1 MDSSGGVEFI
11 ANVQFILVILRLDT
25 YFPRILFPRTFS
37 TYQVTIAW
45 DVLHTMSRTKTFFSQ
60 APRLLDGKNRQSL
73 ASLVVTNMVKLSISV
88 VLTMDVAK
96 LGHYFCWSRVSIV
109 RLHFDLLESVWGCTR
124 AVGGWLYFCICKCC
138 LQMFLRVASSAAEGG
153 PLNNRNGICWMRFD
167 VQ

>member
-1 MDSSGGVEFI
+1 MKDLFGDLWSMDSSGGVEFI

-96 LGHYFCWSRVSIV
+96 LGHYIFVEVLSQLLDSI
-109 RLHFDLLESVWGCTR
+109 LTSGNLFE
-124 AVGGWLYFCICKCC
+124 
-138 LQMFLRVASSAAEGG
+138 AAQE
-153 PLNNRNGICWMRFD
+153 L
-167 VQ
+167 